1 MRQCRVIGVAIGGVL
16 AIGLVAAPAL
26 GDPQTVKTEDMTFS
40 PRTVA
45 VKPGETVTFV
55 NANMTEHNVA
65 WDDNALPPEPPQPQ
79 VNWDQPV
86 SRTFTTPGTY
96 RFYCTNHGT
105 AGGHGMAGEVVV
117 NATGTLDKTAPKIT
131 GTTATVAAA
140 TATIRFTS
148 TEAGRASGTVFK
160 RDKHNKLKR
169 FGTASFAVKAGAN
182 KVKLQ
187 RASGKK
193 LGMGGYRLE
202 FTVKDKAGNR
212 SLKRSASFKL
222 K

>member
-1 MRQCRVIGVAIGGVL
+1 MQDDMLMI
-16 AIGLVAAPAL
+16 
-26 GDPQTVKTEDMTFS
+26 DPE
-40 PRTVA
+40 RC
-45 VKPGETVTFV
+45 
-55 NANMTEHNVA
+55 
-65 WDDNALPPEPPQPQ
+65 
-79 VNWDQPV
+79 
-86 SRTFTTPGTY
+86 FT
-96 RFYCTNHGT
+96 
-105 AGGHGMAGEVVV
+105 
-117 NATGTLDKTAPKIT
+117 IT

-202 FTVKDKAGNR
+202 FSVKDKAGNR